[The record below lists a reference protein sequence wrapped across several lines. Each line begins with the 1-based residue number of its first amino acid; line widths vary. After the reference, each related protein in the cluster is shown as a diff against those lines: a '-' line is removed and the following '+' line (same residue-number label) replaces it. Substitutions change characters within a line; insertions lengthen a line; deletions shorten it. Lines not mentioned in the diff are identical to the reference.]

1 MVIRRAAPSDRPLI
15 RGLAERLGLD
25 YPDMENDPFWVAE
38 DGGTIAGMVGL
49 KRHGDADELVGL
61 GVDPALRSAGLG
73 RRLVEALAAEVPG
86 DVYLATIIPGFFAP
100 CGFAVIP
107 AGPAGMM
114 KKDPSWCEGCPRE
127 RCTIM
132 VRKKQ

>member
-1 MVIRRAAPSDRPLI
+1 MIRNAALEDRPRI
-15 RGLAERLGLD
+15 RILAERLGLD
-25 YPDMENDPFWVAE
+25 YPGMENDAFWVAE
-38 DGGTIAGMVGL
+38 EDGMIVGMVGL
-49 KRHGDADELVGL
+49 KRHFDSDELVSL
-61 GVDPALRSAGLG
+61 GVDPDRRSAGLG
-73 RRLVEALAAEVPG
+73 RRLVEAVAAEVPG
-86 DVYLATIIPGFFAP
+86 DIHLATIIPGFFAG

-132 VRKKQ
+132 IGKKR